1 MYYPPDAAWGV
12 VSSPGGDPY
21 VNMAYLYLG
30 LAILSE
36 VIATSTLKST
46 AEFSRLVPSLVVVA
60 GYAAAFYFMTLSLR
74 FLPIGITY
82 AIWSGVGT
90 VLITAIAAVFHR
102 QLLDLPALV
111 GIGLIVSGVVVINL
125 FSHSVGP

>member
-1 MYYPPDAAWGV
+1 V
-12 VSSPGGDPY
+12 FSRERLY
-21 VNMAYLYLG
+21 VKVAYLYLG

-46 AEFSRLVPSLVVVA
+46 AEFSKLLPSLVVVA
-60 GYAAAFYFMTLSLR
+60 GYASAFYFMTLSLR
-74 FLPIGITY
+74 SIPIGISY

-90 VLITAIAAVFHR
+90 VLIAAIAAILHR

-111 GIGLIVSGVVVINL
+111 GIGLIVSGVIVINL
-125 FSHSVGP
+125 FSKSVGL

>member
-1 MYYPPDAAWGV
+1 MPLEEGGH
-12 VSSPGGDPY
+12 PGSWESLY
-21 VNMAYLYLG
+21 VNVSYLYLA

-46 AEFSRLVPSLVVVA
+46 AEFSRLLPSLIVVV

-74 FLPIGITY
+74 SIPIGISY

-90 VLITAIAAVFHR
+90 VLIAAIAAIFRR
-102 QLLDLPALV
+102 QFLDIPALV
-111 GIGLIVSGVVVINL
+111 GIGLIIGGVIVINL
-125 FSHSVGP
+125 FSKSIGQ

>member
-1 MYYPPDAAWGV
+1 M
-12 VSSPGGDPY
+12 
-21 VNMAYLYLG
+21 NMAYLYLG

-125 FSHSVGP
+125 YSHSVGP

>member
-1 MYYPPDAAWGV
+1 MNV
-12 VSSPGGDPY
+12 
-21 VNMAYLYLG
+21 AYLYLA

-36 VIATSTLKST
+36 VVATSTLKST
-46 AEFSRLVPSLVVVA
+46 AEFSRLLPSLIVVV

-74 FLPIGITY
+74 SIPIGISY

-90 VLITAIAAVFHR
+90 VLIAAIAAILHR

-111 GIGLIVSGVVVINL
+111 GIGLIISGVIVINL
-125 FSHSVGP
+125 FSKSVGQ

>member
-125 FSHSVGP
+125 YSHSVGP